1 MVGALDRELEP
12 MDGRDRLEELVLREL
27 ETLAREDRET
37 DGAEARAL
45 LERPLDTRVF
55 DRVERFEVV
64 TVVVRGEDRL
74 RLDAFTRD
82 RLPVVV
88 RNRGEVR
95 TTGAAADEE
104 RPERVTTVFPPR
116 RSPRRS

>member
-1 MVGALDRELEP
+1 MEGALDRELEP
-12 MDGRDRLEELVLREL
+12 MEGRDRLEELVLREL

-37 DGAEARAL
+37 DGAEDRAL
-45 LERPLDTRVF
+45 LDTRVF